1 MIFRTMISATNMTV
15 TMTDREPYFRFR
27 LSDGRFALTAS
38 FPLFFSLLF
47 SMFFSS
53 SYDFDQRRFS
63 KILTV
68 RKRNTA
74 ESDTK

>member
-1 MIFRTMISATNMTV
+1 MFKTMISATNMTV
-15 TMTDREPYFRFR
+15 TMTDRDPYFKFR
-27 LSDGRFALTAS
+27 LSDGRFVLTAS

-47 SMFFSS
+47 AMFFSPF
-53 SYDFDQRRFS
+53 YDFDQRRFS